1 MVKQY
6 TTRVLIIIS
15 LFIFFSFF
23 SFSVHAQTVTPT
35 PTSAPD
41 TSQQASDLQRKIADL
56 ENKISTLKG
65 QEQTLSSQISV
76 FDSQIRLTEYRIE
89 ATKEQILSLSEDID
103 TTQKK
108 IAKLENS
115 LADITKVLL
124 NRVVAGY
131 EVGSINPFQIL
142 LASNTIGDFFT
153 RSNYLRVVQRHDKK
167 LVYDTVQ
174 AKNDYSN
181 QQQIFEDKKKQVL
194 SLQTQL
200 QSYTDDLNS
209 QKQEKQDLL
218 SETQGSEDNYQKLLA
233 QAKAQLASLANFA
246 TSRVGA
252 GGSIIAHQDLSD
264 GWGKYYNQR
273 DANWGNHLIGYSS
286 YQVWEVGCLLT
297 SYAMVSTHFGSTV
310 TPLDV
315 ASNPDNFA
323 LGTAMFRLPGP
334 APSGHSVYYVQNPSL
349 DDLRND
355 LSSGKIIIAG
365 LSADGGP
372 SPQHYSDHW
381 VVLRSVDG
389 SSFRIND
396 PWYSDGMNSLLSTH
410 YSGWT
415 IIEAR
420 IYN

>member
-1 MVKQY
+1 MLKKLCSKAAIISA
-6 TTRVLIIIS
+6 LIICN
-15 LFIFFSFF
+15 LFIGSVF
-23 SFSVHAQTVTPT
+23 VHADATPT
-35 PTSAPD
+35 PTPD
-41 TSQQASDLQRKIADL
+41 TSNGCDTSCWEAKITDYT
-56 ENKISTLKG
+56 NKINDLKG
-65 QEQTLSSQISV
+65 QEQTLASQISI
-76 FDSQIRLTEYRIE
+76 FDAQIKLTEYRIE
-89 ATKEQILSLSEDID
+89 ATKEQILSLTEDID

-108 IAKLENS
+108 ISTLESS
-115 LADITKVLL
+115 LADMTKILL

-131 EVGSINPFQIL
+131 EIGTINPFQVL
-142 LASNTIGDFFT
+142 LASNTISDFFN
-153 RSNYLRVVQRHDKK
+153 RANYLRVVERHDKK

-174 AKNDYSN
+174 AKNDYAN

-200 QSYTDDLNS
+200 QSYTVDLNS
-209 QKQEKQDLL
+209 QKQEKKDLL
-218 SETQGSEDNYQKLLA
+218 SETQGSEDNYQQLLS

-252 GGSIIAHQDLSD
+252 GGSIIPHQDQSD

-315 ASNPDNFA
+315 ASNSDNFS
-323 LGTAMFRLPGP
+323 LGTAMFKLPGP
-334 APSGHSVYYVQNPSL
+334 PPSGHSVSYVQNPSL
-349 DDLRND
+349 DQLRNS
-355 LSSGKIIIAG
+355 LSGGSIIIAG
-365 LSADGGP
+365 LSSDGGP
-372 SPQHYSDHW
+372 APQHYSDHW

-396 PWYSDGMNSLLSTH
+396 PWYADGMNSLLSDH

>member
-1 MVKQY
+1 MLKKL
-6 TTRVLIIIS
+6 RIRIAAIS
-15 LFIFFSFF
+15 LFVFCSLFVYVFHGYADTSP
-23 SFSVHAQTVTPT
+23 TPT
-35 PTSAPD
+35 PSSD
-41 TSQQASDLQRKIADL
+41 SSQQASQLQQEISDL
-56 ENKISTLKG
+56 ENKISSLQG
-65 QEQTLSSQISV
+65 QEQTLSSQIAV
-76 FDSQIRLTEYRIE
+76 FDSQIKLTEYRIE
-89 ATKEQILSLSEDID
+89 ATKEQILSITEDID

-108 IAKLENS
+108 ISTLENS
-115 LADITKVLL
+115 LADMTKILL
-124 NRVVAGY
+124 NRIVKGY
-131 EVGSINPFQIL
+131 EVGTVNPFQVL
-142 LASNTIGDFFT
+142 LASNTISDFFS
-153 RSNYLRVVQRHDKK
+153 RANYLRVVERHDKK

-174 AKNDYSN
+174 ARNDYAN
-181 QQQIFEDKKKQVL
+181 QQQIFEDKKRQVL

-218 SETQGSEDNYQKLLA
+218 TETQGSEDNYQKLLA

-252 GGSIIAHQDLSD
+252 GGSIIAHQDQSD

-273 DANWGNHLIGYSS
+273 DANWGNNLIGYSS
-286 YQVWEVGCLLT
+286 YQIWEVGCLLT

-310 TPLDV
+310 TPADV
-315 ASNPDNFA
+315 ANNTSNFA
-323 LGTAMFRLPGP
+323 LGTAMFTLPGP
-334 APSGHSVYYVQNPSL
+334 APAGHSVSYVQNPTL
-349 DDLRND
+349 DNLRND
-355 LSSGKIIIAG
+355 LNSGKIIIAG

-372 SPQHYSDHW
+372 APQHYSDHW

-396 PWYSDGMNSLLSTH
+396 PWYADGMNSLLSDH

>member
-1 MVKQY
+1 MLKK
-6 TTRVLIIIS
+6 LIIKVTIII
-15 LFIFFSFF
+15 LLITGSFF
-23 SFSVHAQTVTPT
+23 VRSISVYADPTPT
-35 PTSAPD
+35 PTPD
-41 TSQQASDLQRKIADL
+41 TSSQASQLQQEINDYT
-56 ENKISTLKG
+56 NKINDLKG
-65 QEQTLSSQISV
+65 QEQTLSSQISI
-76 FDSQIRLTEYRIE
+76 FDAQIKLTEYRIE
-89 ATKEQILSLSEDID
+89 ATKEQILSISEDID

-108 IAKLENS
+108 ISTLENS
-115 LADITKVLL
+115 LADMTKILL
-124 NRVVAGY
+124 NRIVAGY
-131 EVGSINPFQIL
+131 EVGSINPFQML
-142 LASNTIGDFFT
+142 LASSNISDFFT
-153 RSNYLRVVQRHDKK
+153 RANYLRIVERHDKK

-174 AKNDYSN
+174 AKNDYAN

-194 SLQTQL
+194 ALQTQL

-218 SETQGSEDNYQKLLA
+218 NETQGSEDNYQRLLS

-246 TSRVGA
+246 SSRVGA
-252 GGSIIAHQDLSD
+252 GGSIIPHQDQSD

-297 SYAMVSTHFGSTV
+297 SYAMVSSHYGSTV

-315 ASNPDNFA
+315 SSNSDNFA
-323 LGTAMFRLPGP
+323 LGTAMFKLPGP
-334 APSGHSVYYVQNPSL
+334 APAGHSVSYVQNPSL
-349 DDLRND
+349 DQLRNA
-355 LSSGKIIIAG
+355 LNGGSIVIAG

-372 SPQHYSDHW
+372 APQHYSDHW

-396 PWYSDGMNSLLSTH
+396 PWYSDGMNALLSDH